1 MATELH
7 LRRYGATPNAGANS
21 IEAFR
26 RLAADASGLEDVT
39 VLFGGGTYL
48 LGDAGGMAEFER
60 FMHSALPGMNWADPP
75 DYAPYPFGTAMCFD
89 SCRNLTVDGEGA
101 VLVMRGF
108 TQPARFVNCTG
119 VVTVRNLTI
128 DWDRP
133 FYSIGEIL
141 AARPH
146 ATGEPGGY
154 LDVRVSD
161 EFPVSGGEPVHIF
174 QEYEPGTLRP
184 MRREFMG
191 LDSSELIAPQTLRLH
206 MHRRFQVEPGNAACL
221 RHPHYCFNNLDF
233 SHNEEIV
240 LADVTVHAS
249 GGFGLGGSHNRDITA
264 TRVRIVPRPGTTR
277 IMSSNHDGMGFG
289 AGRGTVT
296 YESCAFEGMGDD
308 CAGASGD
315 AGRHAYVRAVLDA
328 HTLVAYFKNYQH
340 VQVSGN
346 SHCPLPGEELLFTDL
361 EGIDLDY
368 WNGTVE
374 TASLDPRTGVMRIT
388 MAERIPDTVAPN
400 HVFNNNSYS
409 YRLHYDA
416 CYFGPN
422 RSRGAITPTS
432 DVLVENCRFDRSG
445 GTATY
450 IPTELY
456 WEVSRGRRNITIR
469 NNTYH
474 DCGKAVGNMGG
485 HAIAVDATG
494 FRLYGHEDDYG
505 PAGFNRTILIEGNT
519 IAGDGVAISL
529 CSAEDVVVRNNRIE
543 GTNPAI
549 TLHNC
554 RNVRIEGNTLPT
566 GASADAAEAVR
577 IGSGCDRPSI
587 TMPHHQ
593 GLA

>member
-1 MATELH
+1 
-7 LRRYGATPNAGANS
+7 
-21 IEAFR
+21 
-26 RLAADASGLEDVT
+26 
-39 VLFGGGTYL
+39 
-48 LGDAGGMAEFER
+48 
-60 FMHSALPGMNWADPP
+60 
-75 DYAPYPFGTAMCFD
+75 
-89 SCRNLTVDGEGA
+89 
-101 VLVMRGF
+101 
-108 TQPARFVNCTG
+108 
-119 VVTVRNLTI
+119 
-128 DWDRP
+128 
-133 FYSIGEIL
+133 
-141 AARPH
+141 
-146 ATGEPGGY
+146 
-154 LDVRVSD
+154 
-161 EFPVSGGEPVHIF
+161 
-174 QEYEPGTLRP
+174 
-184 MRREFMG
+184 
-191 LDSSELIAPQTLRLH
+191 
-206 MHRRFQVEPGNAACL
+206 
-221 RHPHYCFNNLDF
+221 
-233 SHNEEIV
+233 
-240 LADVTVHAS
+240 
-249 GGFGLGGSHNRDITA
+249 
-264 TRVRIVPRPGTTR
+264 
-277 IMSSNHDGMGFG
+277 
-289 AGRGTVT
+289 
-296 YESCAFEGMGDD
+296 
-308 CAGASGD
+308 
-315 AGRHAYVRAVLDA
+315 
-328 HTLVAYFKNYQH
+328 
-340 VQVSGN
+340 
-346 SHCPLPGEELLFTDL
+346 
-361 EGIDLDY
+361 
-368 WNGTVE
+368 
-374 TASLDPRTGVMRIT
+374 

-450 IPTELY
+450 VPTELY

-469 NNTYH
+469 NNTYR

-554 RNVRIEGNTLPT
+554 RNVRIEGNALPT
-566 GASADAAEAVR
+566 GASAGAAEAVR